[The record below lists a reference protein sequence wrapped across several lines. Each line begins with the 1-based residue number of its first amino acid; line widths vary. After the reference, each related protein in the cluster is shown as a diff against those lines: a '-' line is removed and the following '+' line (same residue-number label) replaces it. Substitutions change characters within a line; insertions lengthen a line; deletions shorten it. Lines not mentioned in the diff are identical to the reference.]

1 MLREID
7 IPEAH
12 FDEANASS
20 ILQLAY
26 IQALALEKT
35 LELMDNKDVT
45 IFGKPLKQKELN
57 V

>member
-20 ILQLAY
+20 ILQLIY
-26 IQALALEKT
+26 IQALALEQS
-35 LELMDNKDVT
+35 LELLDNKDVMNSW
-45 IFGKPLKQKELN
+45 KK
-57 V
+57 